1 MRGGELAQIVN
12 RNYDY
17 KNKEA
22 NAKRFK
28 SSAVPRSFVKNN
40 DLNMPEVEINLNHSS
55 QLNETQLQEREMEV
69 GIYLL
74 NIRLN

>member
-17 KNKEA
+17 KDKEA

-28 SSAVPRSFVKNN
+28 SSAVPRSFHKND

-55 QLNETQLQEREMEV
+55 QLNEIQLNGKEMEV
-69 GIYLL
+69 SIY
-74 NIRLN
+74 